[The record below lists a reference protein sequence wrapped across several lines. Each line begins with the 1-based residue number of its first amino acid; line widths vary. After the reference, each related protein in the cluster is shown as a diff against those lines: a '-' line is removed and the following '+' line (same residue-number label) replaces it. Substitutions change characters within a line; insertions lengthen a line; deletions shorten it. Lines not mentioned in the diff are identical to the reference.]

1 MKALILLIV
10 SSAVLFCHNINAQT
24 GIVNYGE
31 VQSMQMGAPIGTD
44 YKAMLVFD
52 KNNSLYITRKDSLE
66 GESIYEQE
74 SYFNSSGD
82 GYYITVATNPEGFQY
97 YYNPKEQVLYSRDL
111 GFRYV
116 KDKTID
122 ISWDITDETKK
133 IGRYEVQKATAHF
146 RGRDYTAWFTS
157 EIPLPYGPWKLVGLP
172 GLILEAYDTDK
183 EIYWYFKNIEYPT
196 KHTHLLKPVDN
207 PHASWVSNEEQKE
220 FLINSFINARYGGR
234 MIAENMWISGSESK
248 VLKTEG
254 FIEVYEIKK
263 K

>member
-10 SSAVLFCHNINAQT
+10 SSVMLICHNISAQT

-31 VQSMQMGAPIGTD
+31 VQSMRMGGPVGPD
-44 YKAMLVFD
+44 YKSMLVFD
-52 KNNSLYITRKDSLE
+52 KDNSLYVTRKDSLE
-66 GESIYEQE
+66 GGHIREQKSFQANPEESH
-74 SYFNSSGD
+74 S
-82 GYYITVATNPEGFQY
+82 ITVVTNPEGFQY

-122 ISWDITDETKK
+122 ISWDIKDETKK

-196 KHTHLLKPVDN
+196 EKSYLLKPIDN
-207 PHASWVSNEEQKE
+207 PNSSWISFEELKE
-220 FLINSFINARYGGR
+220 RQIKAFLDARMGGR
-234 MIAENMWISGSESK
+234 MIAENMGVSDSGSK
-248 VLKTEG
+248 VLTTNSY
-254 FIEVYEIKK
+254 IEVYKIKD
-263 K
+263 

>member
-31 VQSMQMGAPIGTD
+31 VQSMEMGAPIGPD

-52 KNNSLYITRKDSLE
+52 KINSLYVTRKDSLE
-66 GESIYEQE
+66 GGHIREQK
-74 SYFNSSGD
+74 SYQASPEQGFS
-82 GYYITVATNPEGFQY
+82 ITVVTNPEGFQY
-97 YYNPKEQVLYSRDL
+97 YYNLKEKVLYSRDL

-133 IGRYEVQKATAHF
+133 IGTYEVQKATAHF

-196 KHTHLLKPVDN
+196 ENSYLLKPIDN
-207 PHASWVSNEEQKE
+207 PNSSWISFEELKE
-220 FLINSFINARYGGR
+220 RQIKSFIDARYGGR
-234 MIAENMWISGSESK
+234 VIAENMGVSGSESK
-248 VLKTEG
+248 VLKTDSY
-254 FIEVYEIKK
+254 IEVYEIKE
-263 K
+263 

>member
-1 MKALILLIV
+1 MKALILLLV
-10 SSAVLFCHNINAQT
+10 SSAMLFCHNINAQT

-31 VQSMQMGAPIGTD
+31 VQSMEMGAPIGPD

-52 KNNSLYITRKDSLE
+52 KDNSLYVTRKDSLE
-66 GESIYEQE
+66 GGHIREQK
-74 SYFNSSGD
+74 SYRASPEQGFS
-82 GYYITVATNPEGFQY
+82 ITVVTNPEGFQY
-97 YYNPKEQVLYSRDL
+97 YYKPKEKILYSRDL

-172 GLILEAYDTDK
+172 GLILETYDTDK
-183 EIYWYFKNIEYPT
+183 EIYWYFKNIEYPSE
-196 KHTHLLKPVDN
+196 KSYLLKPIDN
-207 PHASWVSNEEQKE
+207 PNSSWISFEELKE
-220 FLINSFINARYGGR
+220 RQIKAFLDARMGGR
-234 MIAENMWISGSESK
+234 MIAENMGVSGSESN
-248 VLKTEG
+248 VLKTDSY
-254 FIEVYEIKK
+254 IEVYEIKE
-263 K
+263 